1 MSELIPFAKT
11 IKTLTTD
18 SEERKKIHDDYRK
31 QRKKHKLTYTKNTT
45 KYYHVDAKQFY
56 DRIKQKFP
64 ELKANIP
71 KKYWPTRCIFSLD
84 QTYDL
89 IASAPIP
96 KFTTLEEAAEII
108 QNQANEIAALVQ
120 ENAKLK
126 IKADKWD
133 KWIEKK
139 RKLRKKDLSEK
150 IN

>member
-1 MSELIPFAKT
+1 MSKHIPLAET
-11 IKTLTTD
+11 INILTTD
-18 SEERKKIHDDYRK
+18 SKLRKKIHDDYRY
-31 QRKKHKLTYTKNTT
+31 QRKKNKLTYTHNKTED
-45 KYYHVDAKQFY
+45 YHVDAKQFY
-56 DRIKQKFP
+56 DWVKQKFP

-71 KKYWPTRCIFSLD
+71 KEYWPTRCIFSLD

-133 KWIEKK
+133 NLISK
-139 RKLRKKDLSEK
+139 RSGPRKNTLSEK